1 MNMQD
6 LAGRVQAGH
15 IDALHLVSL
24 EGGIYVLEAQMGD
37 RAYPV
42 EDESGRPLSL
52 RSVEHARQ
60 VLRGM
65 ARVPVEPGACR
76 RPRRDVWLAGR
87 AGRSRL
93 AAAVDPSLSAG
104 AVGGGGGASVLG
116 WPPFFRP
123 HSGAPP

>member
-42 EDESGRPLSL
+42 EDDLGQPVSL
-52 RSVEHARQ
+52 RARYCAGWTGFRWSWCAPMSMTRC
-60 VLRGM
+60 VDSWPS
-65 ARVPVEPGACR
+65 RVR
-76 RPRRDVWLAGR
+76 
-87 AGRSRL
+87 
-93 AAAVDPSLSAG
+93 LSAG
-104 AVGGGGGASVLG
+104 CRCRSARVEHKRL
-116 WPPFFRP
+116 RR
-123 HSGAPP
+123 

>member
-65 ARVPVEPGACR
+65 ARVPVELVRADVHDEMCGLLVEPGA
-76 RPRRDVWLAGR
+76 
-87 AGRSRL
+87 
-93 AAAVDPSLSAG
+93 
-104 AVGGGGGASVLG
+104 LG
-116 WPPFFRP
+116 WLPLSIR
-123 HSGAPP
+123 H

>member
-42 EDESGRPLSL
+42 EDDLGQPVSL

-60 VLRGM
+60 VLRGLD
-65 ARVPVEPGACR
+65 RVPVELVCA
-76 RPRRDVWLAGR
+76 DVDDGCVDSWP
-87 AGRSRL
+87 SR
-93 AAAVDPSLSAG
+93 VRLSAG
-104 AVGGGGGASVLG
+104 CRCRSARVEHKRL
-116 WPPFFRP
+116 RR
-123 HSGAPP
+123 

>member
-24 EGGIYVLEAQMGD
+24 EGGIYVLEAQMGG

-42 EDESGRPLSL
+42 EDDLGQPVSL

-60 VLRGM
+60 VLRGLD
-65 ARVPVEPGACR
+65 RVPVELVCA
-76 RPRRDVWLAGR
+76 DVDDEMCGLLAESGSFI
-87 AGRSRL
+87 GGL
-93 AAAVDPSLSAG
+93 PLSIRQGCAG
-104 AVGGGGGASVLG
+104 ATWSRRSSVAAL
-116 WPPFFRP
+116 RP
-123 HSGAPP
+123 SRPSSRWAA

>member
-42 EDESGRPLSL
+42 EDDLGQPVSL

-60 VLRGM
+60 VLRGLD
-65 ARVPVEPGACR
+65 RVPVELVCT
-76 RPRRDVWLAGR
+76 DVDDEMCGLLAESGSFI
-87 AGRSRL
+87 GGL
-93 AAAVDPSLSAG
+93 PLSIRQG
-104 AVGGGGGASVLG
+104 
-116 WPPFFRP
+116 
-123 HSGAPP
+123 

>member
-42 EDESGRPLSL
+42 EDDLGQPVSL

-60 VLRGM
+60 VLRGLD
-65 ARVPVEPGACR
+65 RVPVELSAPMSMTRCVDSW
-76 RPRRDVWLAGR
+76 P
-87 AGRSRL
+87 SR
-93 AAAVDPSLSAG
+93 VRLSAG
-104 AVGGGGGASVLG
+104 CRRRSARVEHKRLR
-116 WPPFFRP
+116 W
-123 HSGAPP
+123 

>member
-24 EGGIYVLEAQMGD
+24 ESGIYVLEAQMGD

-42 EDESGRPLSL
+42 EDDLGQPVSL

-60 VLRGM
+60 VLRGLD
-65 ARVPVEPGACR
+65 RVPVELVCA
-76 RPRRDVWLAGR
+76 DVDDEMCGLLAESGSFI
-87 AGRSRL
+87 GGL
-93 AAAVDPSLSAG
+93 PLSIRQG
-104 AVGGGGGASVLG
+104 
-116 WPPFFRP
+116 
-123 HSGAPP
+123 

>member
-24 EGGIYVLEAQMGD
+24 EGGIYVLEAQMGG

-42 EDESGRPLSL
+42 EDDLGQPVSL

-60 VLRGM
+60 VLRGLD
-65 ARVPVEPGACR
+65 RVPVELVCADVDDEMWPPGRVGFVYR
-76 RPRRDVWLAGR
+76 R
-87 AGRSRL
+87 
-93 AAAVDPSLSAG
+93 AAAVDPPGLSTSGCAG
-104 AVGGGGGASVLG
+104 RGKGLLC
-116 WPPFFRP
+116 
-123 HSGAPP
+123 

>member
-24 EGGIYVLEAQMGD
+24 EGGIYVLEAKMGD

-42 EDESGRPLSL
+42 EDDLGQPLSL

-65 ARVPVEPGACR
+65 ARVPVELVYADVHDEMCGLLAEPGTFGESSLAIR
-76 RPRRDVWLAGR
+76 RR
-87 AGRSRL
+87 
-93 AAAVDPSLSAG
+93 
-104 AVGGGGGASVLG
+104 
-116 WPPFFRP
+116 
-123 HSGAPP
+123 

>member
-42 EDESGRPLSL
+42 ED
-52 RSVEHARQ
+52 
-60 VLRGM
+60 
-65 ARVPVEPGACR
+65 
-76 RPRRDVWLAGR
+76 D
-87 AGRSRL
+87 
-93 AAAVDPSLSAG
+93 
-104 AVGGGGGASVLG
+104 LG
-116 WPPFFRP
+116 Q
-123 HSGAPP
+123 